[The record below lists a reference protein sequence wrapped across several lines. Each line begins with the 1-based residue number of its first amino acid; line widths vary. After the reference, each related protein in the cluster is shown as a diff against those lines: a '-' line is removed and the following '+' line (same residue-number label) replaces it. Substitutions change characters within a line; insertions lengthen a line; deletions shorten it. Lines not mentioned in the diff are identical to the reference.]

1 MLCVCSVAWRRGCV
15 AWRVVCGGEEAGVG
29 HGAGAAEARK
39 EPKQECARAGSGRI
53 KYKPASEDAGRSARA
68 GGASVHLPWQLYFTL
83 RCVCRAGRV
92 GAGETGCRG
101 RNRDYRHPLEATPF
115 LYGCRP
121 ANVALRAL
129 RMRQECV
136 YCRQTGV
143 VRTAPQEDFFC
154 FHQMSPLLKSLFP
167 PL

>member
-143 VRTAPQEDFFC
+143 VRTAPQEDFFLL
-154 FHQMSPLLKSLFP
+154 FHQIIRSLLS
-167 PL
+167 